1 MRKVITNEHPFMKK
15 VNALYEYMEDNNIP
29 ITINKMKNL
38 LNDSEPHLL
47 YELDGWKLFKI
58 KNGKRIVTSEGIVK
72 DILKDDFY
80 YTKNKFKQEVARGWI
95 WIDVEY
101 YSGYIEDGVI
111 ETEKNKKQIQ
121 SNKVDLFKSTH
132 HLSSDSVKEAL
143 APVLEK
149 ANDKYSQFHNRL
161 IALQEELDANVNFFI
176 EGDTFGIYSSGL
188 IVTFE
193 IDKVYCRYS
202 LDD

>member
-1 MRKVITNEHPFMKK
+1 
-15 VNALYEYMEDNNIP
+15 MEDNNIP
-29 ITINKMKNL
+29 ITINKMENL

-58 KNGKRIVTSEGIVK
+58 ENGKRIVTSEGIVK
-72 DILKDDFY
+72 DILKNDFY
-80 YTKNKFKQEVARGWI
+80 YTESKFKEDVVRGWI

-111 ETEKNKKQIQ
+111 KTKKNKKQIQ
-121 SNKVDLFKSTH
+121 SNKVDLFKSIH
-132 HLSSDSVKEAL
+132 HLSSDSVKNAL
-143 APVLEK
+143 VPVLEK
-149 ANDKYSQFHNRL
+149 ANNKYSQFHNRL

>member
-1 MRKVITNEHPFMKK
+1 
-15 VNALYEYMEDNNIP
+15 MEDNNIP
-29 ITINKMKNL
+29 ITINTMENL
-38 LNDSEPHLL
+38 FNESEPHLL

-58 KNGKRIVTSEGIVK
+58 ENGKRIVTSEGIVK
-72 DILKDDFY
+72 DILKNDFY
-80 YTKNKFKQEVARGWI
+80 YTESKFKEDVVRGWV

-111 ETEKNKKQIQ
+111 KTVKNKKQIQ

-132 HLSSDSVKEAL
+132 HHSHESVKKAL

-149 ANDKYSQFHNRL
+149 ANDRYSQFRNRL

-176 EGDTFGIYSSGL
+176 EGDTFGIHNSGL
-188 IVTFE
+188 IVTFD
-193 IDKVYCRYS
+193 IDNVYCRYS

>member
-1 MRKVITNEHPFMKK
+1 
-15 VNALYEYMEDNNIP
+15 MEDNNIP

-47 YELDGWKLFKI
+47 CELDGWKLFKI
-58 KNGKRIVTSEGIVK
+58 EDGKRTVTSNGVTK
-72 DILKDDFY
+72 DILKNDFY
-80 YTKNKFKQEVARGWI
+80 YTEGKFKEDVVRGWI

-111 ETEKNKKQIQ
+111 KTEKNKRQIQ
-121 SNKVDLFKSTH
+121 SNKFDLFKSTH
-132 HLSSDSVKEAL
+132 HHSPDSVKKAL

-161 IALQEELDANVNFFI
+161 IVLQEELDANVSFFM
-176 EGDTFGIYSSGL
+176 EGDTFGIYDSGL
-188 IVTFE
+188 IVTFR
-193 IDKVYCRYS
+193 IDNIYCTLS
-202 LDD
+202 